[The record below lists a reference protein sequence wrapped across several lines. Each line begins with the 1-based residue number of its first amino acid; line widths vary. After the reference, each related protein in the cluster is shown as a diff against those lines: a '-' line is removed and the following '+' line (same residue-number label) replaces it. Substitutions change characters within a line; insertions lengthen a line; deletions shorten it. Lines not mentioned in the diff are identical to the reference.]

1 MNPNFSRSR
10 LTLLVLA
17 CCLALTACRTR
28 LKTTVESAPPPP
40 PPPAE
45 PAEKVRTPPA
55 RAGRVEPKEPPAAV
69 LPRTAPVAPP
79 PKAPPET
86 PPPKIGVVP
95 VPAPPPLLSTPG
107 KPIND
112 VTTGVAPR
120 GIPPKDVPAAPAPF
134 VQPAI
139 QTPLPGVPPV
149 DANRPPGAKAPW
161 PAAVIATPAGSV
173 PGKPPEVLSLSRSTP
188 GTPEMVRGANDR
200 GIGLNISFKAPP
212 GVAAGSTPGP
222 TGLSLARVPGLEDR
236 PATIGSRSLSLPV
249 SIGGSAAGTSP
260 SAPAPLTLP
269 AGAGADLGPGTNKTT
284 LPAGSSRTIGF
295 DPLLAGRK
303 DGATWREQQLLKQAA
318 EQQAR
323 EEEQQKLKDALHRFL
338 FKAGTNR

>member
-45 PAEKVRTPPA
+45 PAEKVGTPPA

-86 PPPKIGVVP
+86 PTAKIGVVP

-161 PAAVIATPAGSV
+161 PAAVFATPAGSV

-188 GTPEMVRGANDR
+188 GTPEMVRG
-200 GIGLNISFKAPP
+200 PTT
-212 GVAAGSTPGP
+212 AGSDSTFP
-222 TGLSLARVPGLEDR
+222 SRHR
-236 PATIGSRSLSLPV
+236 PAWPLDQRRDQRAFPWRACPAWKTGPL
-249 SIGGSAAGTSP
+249 P
-260 SAPAPLTLP
+260 SARAASPCRFPSADRRLGRLP
-269 AGAGADLGPGTNKTT
+269 QHPH
-284 LPAGSSRTIGF
+284 P
-295 DPLLAGRK
+295 
-303 DGATWREQQLLKQAA
+303 
-318 EQQAR
+318 
-323 EEEQQKLKDALHRFL
+323 
-338 FKAGTNR
+338 